1 MALYFR
7 HDSVRPHQKELMEDM
22 HRAISANQIFMADA
36 PTGLGKT
43 DASLSAA
50 LGFALENGKTVF
62 FLTPKISQ
70 HRIAME
76 VVNGI
81 ARRHSLSARAVDI
94 VGRSHCCIDENLLA
108 LDNESFHTACGR
120 KRQKQQCSF
129 YENARGY
136 GRVGEARAESRFRV
150 MLEGYGSGRSHDELI
165 SLGRQRQCCPYEWLL
180 KLAES
185 SNVIIADYYHFMIP
199 QIRDVFLMKTKKRI
213 EDSIVIVDEAHN
225 LASRIRG
232 SLSRSINAFTFARV
246 EREMRFLGLDA
257 GPLEEEFAAWGAQ
270 MLGDAHESVVP
281 MESFVSFIGR
291 FGLAYA
297 EAADRLQEAG
307 EGFVEKAGRKSA
319 CLRMAAFMAQ
329 WPSEEDGC
337 VRILKRRGK
346 NIYLSIRLLDP
357 SSATSILNHTAATVL
372 MSGTLSPMEMHR
384 DVLGL
389 DQSRTVM
396 RSYPSPF
403 DPLKK
408 VNIVAEGLTTRYSK
422 RDLEGYTAIA
432 NKIDAVVARTP
443 GGAALFFPSY
453 EVMDNVLPL
462 VLSRNLHV
470 QRPGMKPPE
479 IRQLIKDFKKG
490 GVLCGVQGGSLAEG
504 VDYPDGEIKTVVII
518 GVALEEMGVESRALI
533 DYYEEKFGRGWDYG
547 YLYPGTIKALQAA
560 GRARRKES
568 DRVAV
573 VYMDERFKWSKY
585 NWILDRRE
593 RTIVTG
599 SPEEAVGRFWQKEIA
614 CSSR

>member
-22 HRAISANQIFMADA
+22 HSAIADGKIFMANA

-50 LGFALENGKTVF
+50 LGYALENGKTIF

-70 HRIAME
+70 HRIAMD

-81 ARRHSLSARAVDI
+81 AAKHSLKARAVDM

-136 GRVGEARAESRFRV
+136 GRVGEAKAESRFRV
-150 MLEGYGSGRSHDELI
+150 VLDGYGSGKSHDELI
-165 SLGRQRQCCPYEWLL
+165 TMGKQKQCCPYEWLL
-180 KLAES
+180 KLSES
-185 SNVIIADYYHFMIP
+185 SNVIIADYYHFLIP
-199 QIRDVFLMKTKKRI
+199 QVRDVFLMKTKKRI

-225 LASRIRG
+225 LAPRIRG
-232 SLSRSINAFTFARV
+232 SLSRSVNAFTFARV
-246 EREMRFLGLDA
+246 SKEMRFLGLDA
-257 GPLEEEFAAWGAQ
+257 GPLEEEFTAWGEQ
-270 MLGDAHESVVP
+270 LLGDEKEKVVP

-291 FGLAYA
+291 FGLSYE
-297 EAADRLQEAG
+297 EAAERLQASGEA
-307 EGFVEKAGRKSA
+307 FVEKAGRKSA

-329 WPSEEDGC
+329 WPSEDDGC
-337 VRILKRRGK
+337 VRLLKRRGR
-346 NIYLSIRLLDP
+346 NIYLSRRMLDP
-357 SSATSILNHTAATVL
+357 SGATGILNHTAATVL

-389 DQSRTVM
+389 DQERTVM
-396 RSYPSPF
+396 KSYPSPF
-403 DPLKK
+403 DPSSRI
-408 VNIVAEGLTTRYSK
+408 NIVTENLTTRYTR

-432 NKIDAVVARTP
+432 RKIDAVVANTP

-490 GVLCGVQGGSLAEG
+490 GVLCGVQGGSLSEG
-504 VDYPDGEIKTVVII
+504 VDYPDGEMKTVVVV

-560 GRARRKES
+560 GRALRKES

-585 NWILDRRE
+585 NWIFERRE
-593 RTIVTG
+593 RTVVTD
-599 SPEEAVGRFWQKEIA
+599 SPEDEVGRFWKKEIA